1 MSLTPLLAHYR
12 VHALLGENLIA
23 SDGSI
28 TESVYWSKEEI
39 SRYVSDS
46 YREIARETKALEEI
60 FPITTTADVAE
71 YTLSSQILQL
81 IRVSYDNRK
90 IDNTTKWELDRTE
103 HDWENQVGYVSH
115 YVTSQQRNRRI
126 RLYKAPEESAG
137 TTFAGEGEYGV
148 VIDIDDGGTNTFM
161 FSTDLG
167 VTADT
172 DGGDWTSTFSS
183 ELGEIVYIP
192 SSENNLEV
200 WATKLPDTWG
210 LMANADAIPS
220 NFSEFMEL
228 PRWSHMAVCYRAAA
242 KALRKHGE
250 QRDGAKARAYDAIA
264 NDYIGLLKGHVSNR
278 SGEYLVAMGSR
289 GMRGTRRP
297 KPWDQLVED

>member
-1 MSLTPLLAHYR
+1 MSLFPLIAHYT
-12 VHALLGENLIA
+12 VYNLLGEGLVNA
-23 SDGSI
+23 GSI
-28 TESVYWSKEEI
+28 TESVYWSNEEI

-46 YREIARETKALEEI
+46 YREIARDTKALEEV
-60 FPITTTADVAE
+60 FPLTTTENVAE
-71 YTLSSQILQL
+71 YTLSAQILLL

-90 IDNTTKWELDRTE
+90 LDNTTKWELDRTE
-103 HDWENQVGYVSH
+103 HDWENQTGYVSH

-126 RLYKAPEESAG
+126 RLYKAPEVSAG
-137 TTFAGEGEYGV
+137 TTFTGEGEYGV
-148 VIDIDDGGTNTFM
+148 VIDIDDGTNTYL
-161 FSTDLG
+161 FSTELG

-172 DGGDWTSTFSS
+172 DGGDWTSDFSS

-210 LMANADAIPS
+210 LITSTDGLPS
-220 NFSEFMEL
+220 NFSELMEL

-250 QRDGAKARAYDAIA
+250 QRDARKAQAYDALA
-264 NDYIGLLKGHVSNR
+264 NDYIVLLKGHVSNR
-278 SGEYLVAMGSR
+278 SAEYLVTMGAR

-297 KPWDQLVED
+297 KPWDQLVEE

>member
-1 MSLTPLLAHYR
+1 MSLFPLAAHAQ
-12 VHALLGENLIA
+12 VLGLLGEFLQDF
-23 SDGSI
+23 DGS
-28 TESVYWSKEEI
+28 TVASVYWSNEEI

-46 YREIARETKALEEI
+46 YREIARETKALEEV
-60 FPITTTADVAE
+60 FPITTTENVAE
-71 YTLSSQILQL
+71 YTLSAQILQL
-81 IRVSYDNRK
+81 IRVSYDSRK
-90 IDNTTKWELDRTE
+90 LDNATKWELDRTE

-126 RLYKAPEESAG
+126 RLYKAPEVSAG
-137 TTFAGEGEYGV
+137 TSFVGEGEYGV
-148 VIDIDDGGTNTFM
+148 VIDIDDGGTNTYL
-161 FSTDLG
+161 FSTELG

-172 DGGDWTSTFSS
+172 DGGDWTADFSS
-183 ELGEIVYIP
+183 ELGEIVYIQ

-210 LMANADAIPS
+210 LNNGGTIS
-220 NFSEFMEL
+220 NFGSLMEL

-264 NDYIGLLKGHVSNR
+264 NDYIGLLKGHVANR
-278 SGEYLVAMGSR
+278 SGEYLVSMGAR

-297 KPWDQLVED
+297 QPWDQTVED